1 MRRYL
6 ILGLLALGL
15 AMPAMPAMAQRSGGS
30 GAAPTA
36 TIQVRSGTYA
46 VQGRDAA
53 GTAYEGAA
61 QLAATGPTT
70 WRVTW
75 RVGGETATGV
85 GIAVG
90 DALIVGYVSG
100 RETGVVIYGMEPNGN
115 LTGVWT
121 QGTDGGVGAETL
133 MPR

>member
-6 ILGLLALGL
+6 LLGLLALGL
-15 AMPAMPAMAQRSGGS
+15 AMPAMAQRSGGS
-30 GAAPTA
+30 GAAPAA

-46 VQGRDAA
+46 VQGRDSA

-61 QLAATGPTT
+61 QLVATGPTT

-75 RVGGETATGV
+75 RVGGETANGV

-121 QGTDGGVGAETL
+121 QGPDGGVGAETL